1 MSAIFG
7 PLVPDT
13 ISTSQTWA
21 VKDMLE
27 YKKLLDGVLKQLYSD
42 EMLEPEDW
50 MEPENCMKC
59 AERNDEWSGSGI
71 YRLQIRM
78 NRPEGRPLYSLKWE
92 GPL

>member
-21 VKDMLE
+21 VKDESE
-27 YKKLLDGVLKQLYSD
+27 YEKLLNKVLGQLYSD
-42 EMLEPEDW
+42 EWLEPEDRII
-50 MEPENCMKC
+50 CTD
-59 AERNDEWSGSGI
+59 RDDEWSGPGV
-71 YRLQIRM
+71 YRLQIRL
-78 NRPEGRPLYSLKWE
+78 NRPEGKPLYSLKWE